1 MSAVWPQWAS
11 EVGPGPP
18 VAVLC
23 EGRGSESVSDKS
35 SLHCI
40 SQPHSQQGR
49 PVCSTA
55 LLSEGVVGAEL

>member
-1 MSAVWPQWAS
+1 M
-11 EVGPGPP
+11 
-18 VAVLC
+18 AVLC

-35 SLHCI
+35 SLRCI

-49 PVCSTA
+49 PVCSSV